1 MQDTVVLELKHWQPR
16 TIPAEQVDNYRS
28 TEEYTWYVRE
38 VGPWRLEVF
47 PPEPPLFDRED
58 RSVSLVGPTKWYA
71 QCELD
76 GGEMLAVEAD
86 TLHEAARLIE
96 QAMAVMLTSCLMGLV
111 GGQLPDDAWETAVSL
126 GEG

>member
-1 MQDTVVLELKHWQPR
+1 MQDTATLELKHWQPR

-28 TEEYTWYVRE
+28 TGEYTWFVRE

-47 PPEPPLFDRED
+47 PPEPPEYGDD
-58 RSVSLVGPTKWYA
+58 DVPASLTLGRWYA

-76 GGEMLAVEAD
+76 GGEMLAIEAA
-86 TLHEAARLIE
+86 TLPEAARLIE
-96 QAMAVMLTSCLMGLV
+96 QMLATTLTSCLMGLV

-126 GEG
+126 GES